1 MKPETSRQK
10 FHPVFTTLIP
20 LICCLSLAG
29 CISIGKDGAQNL
41 NYEQMQELQIQSQYS
56 AVPDDKAIKDA
67 LPEMT
72 AHDFEKLG
80 DGYLSKGNPHQA
92 FVQFEKA
99 LNLDPQNSVIQ
110 YKKGLAFL
118 GGHLSQDAIREFE
131 NVLEKKPGFAPA
143 LLGMGQAYFQMKNYD
158 DSQRYCRRAL
168 EIDSSLWRAYNFIGM
183 AYDYQDKPDWAIKAY
198 SRAIFLNPHE
208 GSLYNNLGISYM
220 LTADYAKAAR
230 AFLKALES
238 GYRTKKVYNN
248 LGLALS
254 QLEEYDRAL
263 EAFKKG
269 GNLPIAYNNLG
280 CVLLSQGKSH
290 EATRYFEKAIA
301 VDPAFYVK
309 AHDNLKRAKF
319 GFLQKQ

>member
-1 MKPETSRQK
+1 MKPKTSSQQ
-10 FHPVFTTLIP
+10 FHPVFTTIIL
-20 LICCLSLAG
+20 LVCCLSLAG
-29 CISIGKDGAQNL
+29 CISIGKDSRQNL
-41 NYEQMQELQIQSQYS
+41 DYEQMQEMQMQSQYS

-67 LPEMT
+67 LPEMR

-80 DGYLSKGNPHQA
+80 DGYLSKGHPHQA

-99 LNLDPQNSVIQ
+99 LQLDPQNSVIQ

-118 GGHLSQDAIREFE
+118 GGRLSQDAIREFE
-131 NVLEKKPGFAPA
+131 KVLEKKPGFAPA
-143 LLGMGQAYFQMKNYD
+143 LLGMGQAYFQLKNYD
-158 DSQRYCRRAL
+158 ISQQYCRRAL
-168 EIDSSLWRAYNFIGM
+168 EIDSSLWRAHNFIGM
-183 AYDYQDKPDWAIKAY
+183 AYDYQNKPDWAIKSY
-198 SRAIFLNPHE
+198 SQAIFLNPHE

-220 LTADYAKAAR
+220 LTADYSKAAR

-238 GYRTKKVYNN
+238 GYRIKKVYNN

-254 QLEEYDRAL
+254 QSGEYDRAL

-309 AHDNLKRAKF
+309 AHDNLKRAKI